1 MVCDNQ
7 RRVNQLTSPEQPQE
21 LTAIGEMRGK
31 KVKYRRRTHKPC
43 KVVAQAVNRHFSADS
58 RVYSRRTPTSRTI
71 NHLSLAAPTV
81 PVDLLIAFKIYLKK
95 QSSSQGKQRVIVGQM
110 LRRCLAVRIAA

>member
-1 MVCDNQ
+1 MI
-7 RRVNQLTSPEQPQE
+7 LPEQPQE
-21 LTAIGEMRGK
+21 LSAKGEIRGK

-43 KVVAQAVNRHFSADS
+43 NVVAQAVNRHFSADS
-58 RVYSRRTPTSRTI
+58 RVYSRTPTSRTI

-81 PVDLLIAFKIYLKK
+81 PVDVLIAFKIYLKK
-95 QSSSQGKQRVIVGQM
+95 QSSSQGKKRVIVGQI